1 MISEAI
7 SANGGEEMSLLNGKG
22 LHFGD
27 LVARLPIVQGGMGV
41 GISMSGLASAVACE
55 GGVGVISAAC
65 IGMFE
70 PDFTKNGLEANIRR
84 LRDEIRRARD
94 LMRASLETKGL
105 LGVNIMVALT
115 NFGDMVRTS
124 IEEGIDII
132 FSGAGLPLNLPEY
145 LMGNKHTKLVP
156 IVSSARAAGIIIKRW
171 RDRFSRFPDAVVVE
185 GPLAGGHL
193 GFSPEQLEEERFQ
206 LDNLVPEVLK
216 VTQSFEGEAGREIPV
231 IAGGGIYTGADIAR
245 IMKAGA
251 SGVQLGTR
259 FVVTDECDA
268 SDAFKQTYLDA
279 RKEDVVIVN
288 SPVGMPGRAIRNEF
302 LRQVGEGRKQPY
314 SCAYHCISTCDL
326 AKSPYCIASA
336 LIQAQKGNLK
346 HGFAFAGSNVWRCDK
361 ITSVHELIEDLG
373 EEYDEAAGPLHFTD
387 EAGPSHSTDESGPS
401 VPAS

>member
-1 MISEAI
+1 
-7 SANGGEEMSLLNGKG
+7 MSIWDGKG

-27 LVARLPIVQGGMGV
+27 LTARLPIVQGGMGV

-70 PDFTKNGLEANIRR
+70 PDFSKNGLEANMRR
-84 LRDEIRRARD
+84 LREEIRRARE
-94 LMRASLETKGL
+94 LMRSNLKDKGL

-132 FSGAGLPLNLPEY
+132 FAGAGLPLNLPEY
-145 LMGNKHTKLVP
+145 LQGNRHTKLVP

-171 RDRFSRFPDAVVVE
+171 RDKFSYFPDAVVVE

-193 GFSPEQLEEERFQ
+193 GFSPEQLEDERFQ
-206 LDNLVPEVLK
+206 IDNLIPEVLA
-216 VTQSFEGEAGREIPV
+216 VTRSFSGEANREIPV

-251 SGVQLGTR
+251 SGAQLGTR
-259 FVVTDECDA
+259 FVVTRECDA
-268 SDAFKQTYLDA
+268 SDAFKQSYLDA
-279 RKEDVVIVN
+279 RKEDVVIIK
-288 SPVGMPGRAIRNEF
+288 SPVGMPGRAIRNQF
-302 LRQVGEGRKQPY
+302 LQQVEEGRKQPY
-314 SCAYHCISTCDL
+314 ACAYHCISTCDL

-336 LIQAQKGNLK
+336 LIQAQKGNMK

-361 ITSVHELIEDLG
+361 ITTVHELIEEL
-373 EEYDEAAGPLHFTD
+373 ENEYGNVV
-387 EAGPSHSTDESGPS
+387 GSQ
-401 VPAS
+401 